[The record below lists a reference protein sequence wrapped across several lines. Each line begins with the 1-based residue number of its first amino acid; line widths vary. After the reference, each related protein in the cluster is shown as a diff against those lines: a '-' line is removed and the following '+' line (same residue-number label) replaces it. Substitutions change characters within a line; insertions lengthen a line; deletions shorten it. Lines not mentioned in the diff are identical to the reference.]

1 MKLVSTR
8 SLAKTIDRV
17 NKRLFLGQ
25 SVSKKEKEEVARW
38 IASRQGLQ
46 DSYANMFAPTKRDLM
61 EGIRV
66 FTGEKITSGAALR
79 HVLGEEACRVLIQ
92 LNVSKASVKDALK
105 RATKGMISRL
115 KQSERWFY
123 KSGMYCCGTCTV
135 SLWRHLVVGGLDNA
149 EGRLTVGMKALRK
162 HRIGDCKWR
171 RFPFFYTLLALSEI
185 DLPAAKS
192 EMKYAAKVLEGFLKR
207 SQKKTKI
214 NQYRRVLSERIL
226 SRI

>member
-1 MKLVSTR
+1 MELVNTR
-8 SLAKTIDRV
+8 SLANTLNRV
-17 NKRLFLGQ
+17 SEMLFFDKPLLRPQ
-25 SVSKKEKEEVARW
+25 REKVSQW

-46 DSYANMFAPTKRDLM
+46 GSYANMFAPTKRDLI

-66 FTGEKITSGAALR
+66 FTGERITSGAALR

-92 LNVSKASVKDALK
+92 LNVSKASIKDALK
-105 RATKGMISRL
+105 RASKGMISRL

-171 RFPFFYTLLALSEI
+171 RFPFYYTLLALSEI
-185 DLPAAKS
+185 DLPAARS
-192 EMKYAAKVLEGFLKR
+192 EMRYAAKVLEGFLKR

-214 NQYRRVLSERIL
+214 NQYRRVLAERIL
-226 SRI
+226 DKI